1 MFINV
6 LVQVIIL
13 FILISIGF
21 MLAKT
26 KILNNDSVRGMT
38 DLVLI
43 LVTPCVIIKSFFREF
58 NKSDLN
64 NLLISFLL
72 GVLIHTAF
80 IVLSVLFLKDKDQ
93 NRQTVLRYAAVFSN
107 CGFMAIPLQQALLGD
122 NGVFLGSSFVA
133 IFNAFVWS
141 WGIRVM
147 SGDKKSLKPLKIIS
161 SPAIIALIIGV
172 TVFLLSIPVP
182 KIISEPVGMLAALN
196 TPLPMIII
204 GFHLASSNVL
214 KGITDLKCILTILL
228 RLVIYPAV
236 AITAMWL
243 CGIRD
248 DMLLSQA
255 ICCSA
260 PVAAVTTMF
269 SAKYNRDTEL
279 SVNLVSLS
287 TLFSL
292 ITMPVMITF
301 AEKLA
306 KL

>member
-6 LVQVIIL
+6 LTQVIIL
-13 FILISIGF
+13 FILILIGF
-21 MLAKT
+21 TLAKS
-26 KILNNDSVRGMT
+26 KILNDECVRGMT
-38 DLVLI
+38 DFVLI

-58 NKSDLN
+58 NKSDLKD
-64 NLLISFLL
+64 LLISFLL
-72 GVLIHTAF
+72 GVILHTAF
-80 IVLSVLFLKDKDQ
+80 ILLSVLFLKDKNK
-93 NRQTVLRYAAVFSN
+93 NRQVVLQYAAVFSN

-141 WGIRVM
+141 WGLRVM
-147 SGDKKSLKPLKIIS
+147 SGDKKSLKPLKIIT
-161 SPAIIALIIGV
+161 SPAILALIIGLI
-172 TVFLLSIPVP
+172 VFLLSIPVP
-182 KIISEPVGMLAALN
+182 KIIAEPVGMLTALN

-214 KGITDLKCILTILL
+214 KGITDIKCLLTILL
-228 RLVIYPAV
+228 RLIVYPAA
-236 AITAMWL
+236 AIFGMWI
-243 CGIRD
+243 CSIRG
-248 DMLLSQA
+248 DMLISQT
-255 ICCSA
+255 ICCAA

-269 SAKYNRDTEL
+269 SSKYNRDTEL

-287 TLFSL
+287 TLLSL

-306 KL
+306 NL

>member
-13 FILISIGF
+13 FILILIGF
-21 MLAKT
+21 TLAKT
-26 KILNNDSVRGMT
+26 KILNDEAVKGMT
-38 DLVLI
+38 DFVLI

-58 NKSDLN
+58 TKSDLKD
-64 NLLISFLL
+64 LLISFLL
-72 GVLIHTAF
+72 GVILHTAF
-80 IVLSVLFLKDKDQ
+80 ILLSVLFLKDKDQ

-107 CGFMAIPLQQALLGD
+107 CGFMAIPLQQALLGN

-141 WGIRVM
+141 WGLGIM
-147 SGDKKSLKPLKIIS
+147 SGDKKSLRPLKIITR
-161 SPAIIALIIGV
+161 PAILALLIGFI
-172 TVFLLSIPVP
+172 VFILSIPIP
-182 KIISEPVGMLAALN
+182 KIISEPVSMLAALN
-196 TPLPMIII
+196 TPLPMVII

-214 KGITDLKCILTILL
+214 KGITDIKCILTIML
-228 RLVIYPAV
+228 RLIIYPAA
-236 AITAMWL
+236 AITVMWL
-243 CGIRD
+243 CGIGG
-248 DMLLSQA
+248 DMLISQA
-255 ICCSA
+255 ICASA

-269 SAKYNRDTEL
+269 SAKYKRDTEL

-306 KL
+306 HL

>member
-13 FILISIGF
+13 FILILIGF
-21 MLAKT
+21 TLAKT
-26 KILNNDSVRGMT
+26 KILNDEAVKGMT
-38 DLVLI
+38 DFVLI

-58 NKSDLN
+58 NKSDLKD
-64 NLLISFLL
+64 LLISFLL
-72 GVLIHTAF
+72 GVILHTTF
-80 IVLSVLFLKDKDQ
+80 ILLSVLFLRDKDK

-107 CGFMAIPLQQALLGD
+107 CGFMAIPLQQALLGN

-141 WGIRVM
+141 WGLRIM
-147 SGDKKSLKPLKIIS
+147 SGDKKSLKPLKIITR
-161 SPAIIALIIGV
+161 PAILALIIGFI
-172 TVFLLSIPVP
+172 VFILSIPIP
-182 KIISEPVGMLAALN
+182 KIISEPIGMLAELN
-196 TPLPMIII
+196 TPLPMVII

-214 KGITDLKCILTILL
+214 KGITDIKCILTIVL
-228 RLVIYPAV
+228 RLVIFPAA
-236 AITAMWL
+236 AITVMWL
-243 CGIRD
+243 CGIGGN
-248 DMLLSQA
+248 MLISQA
-255 ICCSA
+255 ICASA

-287 TLFSL
+287 TLLSL
-292 ITMPVMITF
+292 ITMPAMITF

-306 KL
+306 SL